1 MEKFTKI
8 LSSFHIKDELNPEI
22 WTNPD
27 SPSDTKMKEEIRLRL
42 IEIADA
48 FVEFLGYDI
57 FVQDITMTGSL
68 ANYNWSEYSDIDLHV
83 MYDYKESGPE
93 EELFKDLFKLKKTLF
108 NSTHDITVK
117 GYEVELYVQ
126 DTNEPHYS
134 TGVYSVL
141 YDEWIEEP
149 EQENVSIDTDVI
161 KGKVEQWQDM
171 IDTVI
176 EDVEEGDEDLES
188 SIEKIDKLK
197 DKIKKYRQCGL
208 EDEGEYS
215 YENLVF
221 KFLRRNGYIQKL
233 FDYQNDLLDKSLSL
247 SE

>member
-27 SPSDTKMKEEIRLRL
+27 SPSDTKMKEEIRLQL
-42 IEIADA
+42 IEIADK
-48 FVEFLGYDI
+48 FIEFLGYDI

-68 ANYNWSEYSDIDLHV
+68 ANYNWSEYSDIDLHI

-176 EDVEEGDEDLES
+176 EDVEGGDEDLET

-233 FDYQNDLLDKSLSL
+233 FDFQNDLLDKSLSL

>member
-1 MEKFTKI
+1 
-8 LSSFHIKDELNPEI
+8 
-22 WTNPD
+22 
-27 SPSDTKMKEEIRLRL
+27 
-42 IEIADA
+42 
-48 FVEFLGYDI
+48 
-57 FVQDITMTGSL
+57 
-68 ANYNWSEYSDIDLHV
+68 

-141 YDEWIEEP
+141 YNEWIEEP

-176 EDVEEGDEDLES
+176 EDVEKGDEDLES

-233 FDYQNDLLDKSLSL
+233 FDFQNDLLDKSLSL